1 MSQRRTNQHTGQS
14 GETSG
19 TLLDLWH
26 SLRLAWR
33 LLGDARVS
41 PLLKGLIPGL
51 AVLYLLFPIDLLPD
65 FLPLAGQVDDLVLF
79 LLGLKFFI
87 ELSPREVVEEHRRAM
102 GMRGGGRV
110 VDDTEHG
117 PVIDGQY
124 RVIDK

>member
-1 MSQRRTNQHTGQS
+1 
-14 GETSG
+14 
-19 TLLDLWH
+19 
-26 SLRLAWR
+26 
-33 LLGDARVS
+33 
-41 PLLKGLIPGL
+41 
-51 AVLYLLFPIDLLPD
+51 IDLLPD